1 MRAVARLV
9 WVVFTATPLLRWFA
23 GVGAAAF
30 LAGLVGY
37 LMIPAW
43 SLGSGSRPEGLWLQ
57 ALVEALPFIG
67 LLLLTIGFSLRERN
81 VGVLMMWIG
90 TLGIFGIM
98 CWKILAKL
106 A

>member
-1 MRAVARLV
+1 MSPFLSLFLP
-9 WVVFTATPLLRWFA
+9 VF
-23 GVGAAAF
+23 V
-30 LAGLVGY
+30 
-37 LMIPAW
+37 
-43 SLGSGSRPEGLWLQ
+43 
-57 ALVEALPFIG
+57 G

-81 VGVLMMWIG
+81 VGVLMMWVG